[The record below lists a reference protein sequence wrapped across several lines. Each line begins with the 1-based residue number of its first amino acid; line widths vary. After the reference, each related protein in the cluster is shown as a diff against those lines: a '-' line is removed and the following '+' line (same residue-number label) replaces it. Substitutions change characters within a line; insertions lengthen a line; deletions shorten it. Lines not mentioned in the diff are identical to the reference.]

1 MKKYQQLFKLIE
13 QDILS
18 EKYPVG
24 EFLPSENELT
34 QIYKVSRDT
43 VRKVTRATSKEG
55 LIQKFRDKDQN
66 HQTGTHQFSNLQS
79 D

>member
-43 VRKVTRATSKEG
+43 VDVYKR
-55 LIQKFRDKDQN
+55 QPF
-66 HQTGTHQFSNLQS
+66 
-79 D
+79 

>member
-43 VRKVTRATSKEG
+43 VRKALEQLQKEG
-55 LIQKFRDKDQN
+55 LI
-66 HQTGTHQFSNLQS
+66 HSH
-79 D
+79 

>member
-18 EKYPVG
+18 EKYSVG

-43 VRKVTRATSKEG
+43 VRNALEQ
-55 LIQKFRDKDQN
+55 LQN
-66 HQTGTHQFSNLQS
+66 RQTGTHQFPNLQS
-79 D
+79 DQLPRTRPTK

>member
-34 QIYKVSRDT
+34 LANCSTKSC
-43 VRKVTRATSKEG
+43 
-55 LIQKFRDKDQN
+55 
-66 HQTGTHQFSNLQS
+66 
-79 D
+79 

>member
-1 MKKYQQLFKLIE
+1 MIKAKQVGQSWKNTNKLFKLIE

-18 EKYPVG
+18 EKYSVG

-43 VRKVTRATSKEG
+43 VRKALEQLQKEG
-55 LIQKFRDKDQN
+55 INSKI
-66 HQTGTHQFSNLQS
+66 
-79 D
+79 